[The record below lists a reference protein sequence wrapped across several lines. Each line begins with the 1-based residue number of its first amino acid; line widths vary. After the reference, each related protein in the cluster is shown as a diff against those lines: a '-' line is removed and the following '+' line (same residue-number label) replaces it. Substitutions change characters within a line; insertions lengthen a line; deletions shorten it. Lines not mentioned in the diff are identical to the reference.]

1 MCSSDLFIRD
11 WVWYPSGVTYHSA
24 IIAPLMVLG
33 LVLFE
38 NIYFRLL
45 ILMDAFLC
53 GSSSAIVGV
62 CVTLLLLFFC
72 GLLEKNKNSKIKR
85 KVILSVMGVIS
96 ILAAILLFT
105 NALNIMMDKVGY
117 IIIRL
122 FGSSKDSSTNAHLLY
137 YYRYPSI
144 FKNSS
149 VSQNLFGYGYGCS
162 GYIFSVLDNR
172 INIGNWAVES
182 DIMDRLYSL
191 GIVGFV
197 LYYTFLSKILIR
209 GYKIDKKYTI
219 VTLAIII
226 QGFGYNVQWDYIF
239 LIELVFY
246 ICIKNKIR
254 VYQLEVIQDNEKA
267 LTLYKKQGFQVDR
280 VLNCYQLT
288 GGIKEPG
295 IYKAWKLEHPEKI
308 QEAQWTIVKDF
319 WTYPP
324 SWQNAKDAVCAIAR
338 SFSYTIVKFDGNL
351 IGYGIVDKI
360 KGDIVQLA
368 VHPQYRR
375 MGVATEILLDLSKQT
390 KSLEMKVINVDERDQ
405 ALNIFLKKMKFR
417 VFVKQYEMRKYF
429 SV

>member
-1 MCSSDLFIRD
+1 MEYRTL
-11 WVWYPSGVTYHSA
+11 
-24 IIAPLMVLG
+24 
-33 LVLFE
+33 E
-38 NIYFRLL
+38 NIDSICIYEAFTQAFSDYQVSVDMPFKSFETMLKRNGFMPAVSVGAFVDKTLVAF
-45 ILMDAFLC
+45 ILN
-53 GSSSAIVGV
+53 GV
-62 CVTLLLLFFC
+62 REWDN
-72 GLLEKNKNSKIKR
+72 EKT
-85 KVILSVMGVIS
+85 VYDLGTGVIPDFRRTG
-96 ILAAILLFT
+96 IMGELL
-105 NALNIMMDKVGY
+105 NL
-117 IIIRL
+117 
-122 FGSSKDSSTNAHLLY
+122 
-137 YYRYPSI
+137 
-144 FKNSS
+144 
-149 VSQNLFGYGYGCS
+149 VS
-162 GYIFSVLDNR
+162 
-172 INIGNWAVES
+172 A
-182 DIMDRLYSL
+182 
-191 GIVGFV
+191 
-197 LYYTFLSKILIR
+197 
-209 GYKIDKKYTI
+209 
-219 VTLAIII
+219 
-226 QGFGYNVQWDYIF
+226 
-239 LIELVFY
+239 

>member
-1 MCSSDLFIRD
+1 MTVENWIELLVPIIGIVVAAVSAGLTYYFAKKQQIAADESRLKEKYYLNYIEAVSNIVVSDNSESARDQLADAQNQLLLIGSAEVVSDLMIFHD
-11 WVWYPSGVTYHSA
+11 YVKPS
-24 IIAPLMVLG
+24 
-33 LVLFE
+33 
-38 NIYFRLL
+38 
-45 ILMDAFLC
+45 
-53 GSSSAIVGV
+53 
-62 CVTLLLLFFC
+62 
-72 GLLEKNKNSKIKR
+72 NSKNFVSEKHDKLLTNLLKSMRKDLYKSKKVNEDYPFSDYQVSVDMSFKSFETMLKR
-85 KVILSVMGVIS
+85 NGFMPAVSVGAFVDKTLVAFILNGVREWDNEKTVYDLGTGVIPDFRRTG
-96 ILAAILLFT
+96 IMGELL
-105 NALNIMMDKVGY
+105 NL
-117 IIIRL
+117 
-122 FGSSKDSSTNAHLLY
+122 
-137 YYRYPSI
+137 
-144 FKNSS
+144 
-149 VSQNLFGYGYGCS
+149 VS
-162 GYIFSVLDNR
+162 
-172 INIGNWAVES
+172 A
-182 DIMDRLYSL
+182 
-191 GIVGFV
+191 
-197 LYYTFLSKILIR
+197 
-209 GYKIDKKYTI
+209 
-219 VTLAIII
+219 
-226 QGFGYNVQWDYIF
+226 
-239 LIELVFY
+239 